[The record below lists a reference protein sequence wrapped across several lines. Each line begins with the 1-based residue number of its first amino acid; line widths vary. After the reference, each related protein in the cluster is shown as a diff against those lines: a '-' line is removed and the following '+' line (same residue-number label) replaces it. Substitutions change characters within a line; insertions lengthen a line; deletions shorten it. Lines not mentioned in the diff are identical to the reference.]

1 MSVRVS
7 NANEVAKEILDYKTE
22 VERKL
27 RGMVSMFAYAATRAI
42 QEKTPIGDQASIDA
56 GEIAANGPQ
65 KAYYELYSK
74 RNDRFGI
81 GGGDDIEVGFHRGA
95 FGYSESGN
103 FQFVPV
109 VMDEL
114 TAAEDLQMDV
124 EAYYAIGDK
133 FFIGAEGPGYSA
145 LEAGSS
151 EQAPDGISGP
161 AMQVISD
168 IYRMDMKTYYDASR

>member
-56 GEIAANGPQ
+56 GEMAANGPQ
-65 KAYYELYSK
+65 KDYYNLYAG
-74 RNDRFGI
+74 RQRDYGI
-81 GGGDDIEVGFHRGA
+81 KTEVGFHRGA
-95 FGYSESGN
+95 YEYSETGN
-103 FQFVPV
+103 FQFSPDVL
-109 VMDEL
+109 EEYS
-114 TAAEDLQMDV
+114 AAEEVQNAVD
-124 EAYYAIGDK
+124 ARYAIGDK
-133 FFIGAEGPGYSA
+133 FFIGAEGPGYYALDKEASSA
-145 LEAGSS
+145 
-151 EQAPDGISGP
+151 QAPDGISGP

>member
-1 MSVRVS
+1 MAVNVS
-7 NANEVAKEILDYKTE
+7 NADEVAKEILDYKTE

-56 GEIAANGPQ
+56 GEIATEGPQ
-65 KAYYELYSK
+65 RDYYISYQ
-74 RNDRFGI
+74 DRKNNPNIGI
-81 GGGDDIEVGFHRGA
+81 DTKVGFHRGA
-95 FGYSESGN
+95 YEYSETGN
-103 FQFVPV
+103 FQFSP
-109 VMDEL
+109 EI
-114 TAAEDLQMDV
+114 TEEYAAAEDLQNSVD
-124 EAYYAIGDK
+124 ARYAIGDK
-133 FFIGAEGPGYSA
+133 FYIGAEGPGYSA